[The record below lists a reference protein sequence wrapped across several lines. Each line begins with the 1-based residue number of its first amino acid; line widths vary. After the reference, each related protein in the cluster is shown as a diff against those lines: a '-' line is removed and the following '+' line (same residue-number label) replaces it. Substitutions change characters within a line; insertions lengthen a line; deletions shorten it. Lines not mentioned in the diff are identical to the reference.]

1 MTRREMFEKLSTE
14 LFAQLAVRLVP
25 PLPSGAT
32 DAEVDAVEEASAAAA
47 KQAII
52 SASAFMLEYADVAD
66 AVAAA
71 DDNGDRLSGL
81 GAEKRT

>member
-1 MTRREMFEKLSTE
+1 MFEKLSTE

-47 KQAII
+47 RHAII
-52 SASAFMLEYADVAD
+52 AASAFMLEYDGDLAD